1 MKKILVSSMN
11 GPIAVELISYLKKK
25 FYVIGCDRQSFGLG
39 KKICDEFYISPNG
52 NSHKFINFLNKI
64 GKKVDQ
70 IFLFADEELLNVSI
84 NRKKLKNVI
93 NKILISPNKTIHLC
107 NNKYLLKKFLK
118 KDLYKPIREYNKII
132 IKPKIG
138 RGSKNQI
145 ILNDSKNIYNQFFS
159 RKNKFIV
166 EKFIEG
172 KEFTVDCVFD
182 KNNRLIFGL
191 PRERIIKS
199 NLSIVGKISKNQ
211 KILDYINNLSTKLNF
226 IGNVNIQVILD
237 KKKKIHLIDINP
249 RVSGSII
256 FSMMAGFDPFSMVY
270 SINNN
275 LKFRMPTKIK
285 YNEIFYR
292 YWKTYKKRK

>member
-1 MKKILVSSMN
+1 MKKILISSMN
-11 GPIAVELISYLKKK
+11 GPIAIELISYLKKK
-25 FYVIGCDRQSFGLG
+25 FYIIGCDRQSFGLG

-52 NSHKFINFLNKI
+52 NSVKFINFLNKI

-93 NKILISPNKTIHLC
+93 NKILISPHKTIHLC
-107 NNKYLLKKFLK
+107 NNKDLLKKFLK
-118 KDLYKPIREYNKII
+118 KELYKPISENNKVI

-145 ILNDSKNIYNQFFS
+145 ILNDKKNNFYNFFS
-159 RKNKFIV
+159 KKNEFII
-166 EKFIEG
+166 EKFIDG

-182 KNNRLIFGL
+182 KKNTLIFAL

-211 KILDYINNLSTKLNF
+211 KILNYINNLSTKLNF

-237 KKKKIHLIDINP
+237 KKKNIHLIDINP

-256 FSMMAGFDPFSMVY
+256 FSIMAGFDPFLMAY

-275 LKFRMPTKIK
+275 LKINMPTKIK
-285 YNEIFYR
+285 YDEIFYR
-292 YWKTYKKRK
+292 YWKTYNKY